1 MKIGIFGGSFNPIH
15 SGHAIIAHHI
25 ITSGVVDRLWLM
37 VSPVNPLKV
46 GHERQVSDTDR
57 LRMVEMVSRPME
69 NVETSAFEFTMPKP
83 SYTIDTLNALQ
94 EKFPDD
100 EFYLV
105 TGADNWV
112 IFDRWRNSEEIL
124 AKYHLLV
131 YPRLGYDVEIPEE
144 LRDRVTLVNAP
155 IIELSSTLVRERL
168 AKGLSV
174 RYYVP
179 DEVLGYIERNKLYTR
194 DGEADTE

>member
-25 ITSGVVDRLWLM
+25 ISSGAVDRLWLM

-46 GHERQVSDTDR
+46 GLEQQVADTDR
-57 LRMVEMVSRPME
+57 LRMVEMVTRPLE

-94 EKFPDD
+94 AKFPDD

-124 AKYHLLV
+124 AMGHLC
-131 YPRLGYDVEIPEE
+131 P
-144 LRDRVTLVNAP
+144 
-155 IIELSSTLVRERL
+155 L
-168 AKGLSV
+168 AQKRGNPGQVPSAGLS
-174 RYYVP
+174 P
-179 DEVLGYIERNKLYTR
+179 PGL
-194 DGEADTE
+194 

>member
-1 MKIGIFGGSFNPIH
+1 MRIGIFGGSFNPIH

-46 GHERQVSDTDR
+46 DNERQVNDTDR

-69 NVETSAFEFTMPKP
+69 HVETSAFEFTMPKP

-94 EKFPDD
+94 AKFPDD

-105 TGADNWV
+105 IGADNWV
-112 IFDRWRNSEEIL
+112 VFDRWRNNEEIL

-131 YPRLGYDVEIPEE
+131 YPRLGFDVEIPEE
-144 LRDRVTLVNAP
+144 LRDRVTLVDAP
-155 IIELSSTLVRERL
+155 IIELSSTVVRERL

-179 DEVLGYIERNKLYTR
+179 DEVLNYIERNNLYTR
-194 DGEADTE
+194 DGETITE

>member
-1 MKIGIFGGSFNPIH
+1 MKIGILGGSFNPIH

-25 ITSGVVDRLWLM
+25 ISSGAVDRLWLM

-46 GHERQVSDTDR
+46 GLEQQVADTDR
-57 LRMVEMVSRPME
+57 LRMVEMVTRPLE

-94 EKFPDD
+94 AKFPDD

-131 YPRLGYDVEIPEE
+131 YPRLGYDVVIPEE
-144 LRDRVTLVNAP
+144 LRDRVTLVDAP
-155 IIELSSTLVRERL
+155 IIELSSTAVRERL
-168 AKGLSV
+168 AQGLSA

-179 DEVLGYIERNKLYTR
+179 DEVLSYIERKGLYR
-194 DGEADTE
+194 ISD

>member
-1 MKIGIFGGSFNPIH
+1 MRIGIFGGSFNPIH

-46 GHERQVSDTDR
+46 DKEQQVKDTDR

-69 NVETSAFEFTMPKP
+69 GVETSAFEFTMPKP

-94 EKFPDD
+94 AKFPDD

-105 TGADNWV
+105 IGADNWV
-112 IFDRWRNSEEIL
+112 VFDRWRNNEEIL

-131 YPRLGYDVEIPEE
+131 YPRLGYDVVIPEE
-144 LRDRVTLVNAP
+144 LRDRVTLVDAP
-155 IIELSSTLVRERL
+155 IIELSSTVVRERL

-179 DEVLGYIERNKLYTR
+179 DEVLGYIERNHLYTN
-194 DGEADTE
+194 GETVTE